1 MTAMVLRI
9 KNLGVRL
16 KEGACAAWQ
25 CWRICLEKI
34 RICRNL
40 ENRESWFPLEMSH
53 HWIAARLQNSS
64 SFYKSILC
72 GDWGTWRLCLPML
85 ISFVV
90 SHLCPPFQEKVL
102 LHQHQVNPPK
112 PIVSHFLTGTRWK
125 ILPTKA
131 SYCGIPKNGSQVLP
145 VRTLDGPLDSCK
157 RWPVSFRAE
166 PCKSF
171 WSTACVFRN
180 VWRRFPDVGTGE
192 HGWTFDRSILL
203 FPGLGVAA
211 TLPKVPTC
219 LTSIIH
225 RDLVPM

>member
-1 MTAMVLRI
+1 MVLRI

-25 CWRICLEKI
+25 CWRIFLEKI

-64 SFYKSILC
+64 KFYKSIFC

-90 SHLCPPFQEKVL
+90 SHLCRHSKKKCFYISTKWTL
-102 LHQHQVNPPK
+102 RNPSLAIFSLAPVGRFSGRK
-112 PIVSHFLTGTRWK
+112 PAIVGSQKT
-125 ILPTKA
+125 
-131 SYCGIPKNGSQVLP
+131 KNGSQVLP

-203 FPGLGVAA
+203 FPGLGVA
-211 TLPKVPTC
+211 LPCPRSPHV
-219 LTSIIH
+219 
-225 RDLVPM
+225 